1 MRPQPLRSIPSWTLA
16 VLLVPTVACT
26 ADVGIH
32 DVVAT
37 LDPNIANVVHV
48 TWTTDTPTFG
58 AVEFGT
64 DTGYGQASPTEP
76 EATTEHSATMLG
88 LYANSDYHFRVLGT
102 PEGGEVQEGDDAV
115 TTTGALPSE
124 VPDVEIVTAFE
135 PADAR
140 SMVLASW
147 ESMDQTENSLFVF
160 DEDGAVV
167 WYWLPAIG
175 VNAVHALADGTG
187 VYYVDSVPELGE
199 DATLTIVTYGGQAT
213 SFPCAYCHHDVAEL
227 ADGSFATV
235 RSTFQ
240 DIDGERIG
248 GDQVVTIAADGT
260 LTVVWD
266 AFDHLTVVENI
277 GWDAGQLPGAADW
290 THANGIVYDAVS
302 DSFLL
307 SLYGPQTVVSIQH
320 ATGLTNWVLGGPD
333 NQFAGGEDIGV
344 NHAPRFFEEGV
355 LLFNNGRSAGGSKV
369 VEWAVDPMNLTAEQ
383 TWSWAPEA
391 RLYTPVLGDAHRY
404 ADGSV
409 LSSWGI
415 TGHILMSDTD
425 GVIVGDAAVTA
436 ASLPINVGQVTPLT
450 SLYPDIQAAHLS
462 YSL

>member
-1 MRPQPLRSIPSWTLA
+1 MQTATARRAPAWIVAILLA
-16 VLLVPTVACT
+16 PTFACT

-37 LDPNIANVVHV
+37 LDPNIADVVHV

-64 DTGYGQASPTEP
+64 DTAYGQASPTEP

-102 PEGGEVQEGDDAV
+102 PEGGEVQVGDDAV
-115 TTTGALPSE
+115 TTTGVLPSE
-124 VPDVEIVTAFE
+124 VPDVAIVTAFDSANAT
-135 PADAR
+135 PL
-140 SMVLASW
+140 VLASW

-160 DEDGAVV
+160 DQDGAVV
-167 WYWLPAIG
+167 WYWLPTIG
-175 VNAVHALADGTG
+175 LNAVHALADGTG
-187 VYYVDSVPELGE
+187 VYYVDSVPELGA
-199 DATLTIVTYGGQAT
+199 DATLTIVTYDGQAT
-213 SFPCAYCHHDVAEL
+213 SFPCAYCHHDVTEL

-240 DIDGERIG
+240 EIAGERIG

-290 THANGIVYDAVS
+290 THANGIAYDAVS

-307 SLYGPQTVVSIQH
+307 SLYGPETVVSIQH
-320 ATGLTNWVLGGPD
+320 ATGATNWVLGGPD
-333 NQFAGGEDIGV
+333 NQFAGGEEIGV
-344 NHAPRFFEEGV
+344 NHAPEFWEQGV
-355 LLFNNGRSAGGSKV
+355 RLFNNGHSAGGSKV
-369 VEWAVDPMNLTAEQ
+369 VEWAVDPTNLTAEQ
-383 TWSWAPEA
+383 TWSWAPDTHY
-391 RLYTPVLGDAHRY
+391 YTPVLGDAHHY
-404 ADGSV
+404 ADGAV
-409 LSSWGI
+409 LSAWGI
-415 TGHILMSDTD
+415 TGHILLSDTD
-425 GVIVGDAAVTA
+425 GLIAGDAAVTVT
-436 ASLPINVGQVTPLT
+436 SLPVNVGQVTPIS
-450 SLYPDIQAAHLS
+450 SLYP
-462 YSL
+462 

>member
-1 MRPQPLRSIPSWTLA
+1 MPSQNPRSIPAWTVA
-16 VLLVPTVACT
+16 VLLVPTVACS
-26 ADVGIH
+26 ADVGIQ

-102 PEGGEVQEGDDAV
+102 PESGEVQQGDDAV

-124 VPDVEIVTAFE
+124 VPDVEILTAFE

-147 ESMDQTENSLFVF
+147 ESIDRTDSSIIVF

-167 WYWLPAIG
+167 WYWLPETEG

-187 VYYVDSVPELGE
+187 VYYVDSVPDVGE
-199 DATLTIVTYGGQAT
+199 DATLTIVTYDGQAT
-213 SFPCAYCHHDVAEL
+213 RFPCAYCHHDVTEL
-227 ADGSFATV
+227 PDGGFATV

-240 DIDGERIG
+240 EIEGEQIG
-248 GDQVVTIAADGT
+248 GDQVVTVAADGT
-260 LTVVWD
+260 PTVVWD
-266 AFDHLTVVENI
+266 AFDHLTVVENS
-277 GWDAGQLPGAADW
+277 GWEAGQLGGAADW
-290 THANGIVYDAVS
+290 THANGIAYDTGS
-302 DSFLL
+302 DSFLV
-307 SLYGPQTVVSIQH
+307 SLFGPQTVVSIQH
-320 ATGLTNWVLGGPD
+320 ATGATNWVLGGPD

-344 NHAPRFFEEGV
+344 NHAPRFSEEGV
-355 LLFNNGRSAGGSKV
+355 LLFNNGFSAGGSKV
-369 VEWAVDPMNLTAEQ
+369 VEWAIDPMNLTAEKI
-383 TWSWAPEA
+383 WSWEPETW
-391 RLYTPVLGDAHRY
+391 LYTPVLGDAHRY

-409 LSSWGI
+409 LSAWGI
-415 TGHILMSDTD
+415 TGHTLMSDTD

-450 SLYPDIQAAHLS
+450 SLYP
-462 YSL
+462 